1 MGAVEENHDERVV
14 SEKERVDTGTGT
26 GQGGSLAGGAGET
39 LDKPSNC
46 VQDGD
51 HVLDDDHGQVGDHG
65 DVVAEEEVVE
75 ERRKVESEL
84 ISNNVALIHLLKG
97 NIGIGVMAMPRSDY
111 VDEHDTNDIDSGM
124 HLFTLENMIDIKT
137 VISQYIIKKMPS
149 ALVSAGL
156 ALGTAG
162 LSIVAII
169 TIHCMHMLVGI
180 SFSF

>member
-1 MGAVEENHDERVV
+1 M

-26 GQGGSLAGGAGET
+26 GSLGGRAEET
-39 LDKPSNC
+39 LDKPSDC
-46 VQDGD
+46 VQGGGD
-51 HVLDDDHGQVGDHG
+51 HVLDDDHGQVGDLG
-65 DVVAEEEVVE
+65 DVVAEEEEVE
-75 ERRKVESEL
+75 ERRKVDSEL

-111 VDEHDTNDIDSGM
+111 VDEHDIDSEMHLISLESMNDI
-124 HLFTLENMIDIKT
+124 ET
-137 VISQYIIKKMPS
+137 VTSQKKHKNLLS

-180 SFSF
+180 TFSF

>member
-39 LDKPSNC
+39 LDKPSDC
-46 VQDGD
+46 VKDD
-51 HVLDDDHGQVGDHG
+51 HVLDDDHGQVGDLG

-97 NIGIGVMAMPRSDY
+97 NIGIGVMAMPRSEY
-111 VDEHDTNDIDSGM
+111 VDQHDTNDIDSGM
-124 HLFTLENMIDIKT
+124 HLISLESMNDIET
-137 VISQYIIKKMPS
+137 VTSQ
-149 ALVSAGL
+149 
-156 ALGTAG
+156 
-162 LSIVAII
+162 
-169 TIHCMHMLVGI
+169 
-180 SFSF
+180 